1 MWNYTKCTAKDRI
14 EKLNRLTDACHDVA
28 DCLEDL
34 SEVQNCINSTQ
45 TTMVL
50 LQDLDANI
58 MIEMDY
64 VPVNNYSFHV
74 VCIGENGIKTQGRP
88 CKNVEQAVRQFLA
101 NIS

>member
-14 EKLNRLTDACHDVA
+14 EKLNRLTDAFHEEA
-28 DCLEDL
+28 DCLE
-34 SEVQNCINSTQ
+34 
-45 TTMVL
+45 
-50 LQDLDANI
+50 
-58 MIEMDY
+58 Y

>member
-1 MWNYTKCTAKDRI
+1 
-14 EKLNRLTDACHDVA
+14 
-28 DCLEDL
+28 
-34 SEVQNCINSTQ
+34 
-45 TTMVL
+45 
-50 LQDLDANI
+50 

>member
-1 MWNYTKCTAKDRI
+1 MELYQMYGKGQ
-14 EKLNRLTDACHDVA
+14 NRKV
-28 DCLEDL
+28 E
-34 SEVQNCINSTQ
+34 
-45 TTMVL
+45 

-64 VPVNNYSFHV
+64 VPVNNYLFHV

>member
-1 MWNYTKCTAKDRI
+1 
-14 EKLNRLTDACHDVA
+14 
-28 DCLEDL
+28 
-34 SEVQNCINSTQ
+34 
-45 TTMVL
+45 MVL

-88 CKNVEQAVRQFLA
+88 CKNVEQAVRIRTRMRA
-101 NIS
+101 GSGIWRE